1 MNLHFPARPAIGL
14 AAVLLLAGA
23 VRADVRTA
31 AELRSM
37 SDRDARRRMP
47 VTLHGVVTFANKE
60 SGDLYIQDPTGG
72 CAIRPD
78 AVRAMKTL
86 PSLGAMVEVSGVTE
100 GGHFVPVVAAGPEGL
115 RLTGIGES
123 DPPAPV
129 LLSSVDLEGG
139 EFDARRVAVKGVVR
153 TIRTDRRTLRLE
165 LGTRVGR
172 LTLLVPD
179 AADQPHAHLLN
190 ARVRAE
196 GVLRAIANSRRQWV
210 GNMLLVPRLADLV
223 VEVPPPSDPFSLPES
238 RVDELSRVA
247 NSGVDASQVKV
258 HGTVTF
264 HTEGFRFFLRTAN
277 GTIEVLNLL
286 GWRGGLKPGDVV
298 DVVGYPVLVR
308 KRVVLH
314 DAAARVVGRDAP
326 PQPRALTPQQVLEED
341 CDGELV
347 AIEGRLVQATA
358 RAGYPLL
365 LLDADGTLVEAT
377 CAVASSRPDH
387 ARLRAL
393 PVGAKL
399 RVSGIAEIDGAM
411 QLDGSVRADGLSIA
425 LRDADDAL
433 VLVPPPFWTTSRLLA
448 AIGLLGAT
456 LALFAVWSAMLR
468 RRVQQQTAII
478 RDNVR
483 REAVWEERSRIAQ
496 DIHDDVGAA
505 LTQISLLGE
514 LGRRE
519 GATAETMMRQLGKVV
534 QKSRDAVRALDEIVW
549 TVNPVNDSL
558 EKAVSYLCQ
567 TAQDLLRETPIRC
580 RLQVDYELPPGT
592 LGAKVRHNLFL
603 AIKEALNNAVK
614 HSGASELRFGLALE
628 AGRLKVTIED
638 DGRGFDPV
646 TANRARNG
654 LSNMARRLADA
665 GGSVRLDSAPGR
677 GTRIVFEVPVQR
689 GDTSFER

>member
-1 MNLHFPARPAIGL
+1 
-14 AAVLLLAGA
+14 
-23 VRADVRTA
+23 
-31 AELRSM
+31 
-37 SDRDARRRMP
+37 
-47 VTLHGVVTFANKE
+47 
-60 SGDLYIQDPTGG
+60 
-72 CAIRPD
+72 
-78 AVRAMKTL
+78 
-86 PSLGAMVEVSGVTE
+86 
-100 GGHFVPVVAAGPEGL
+100 
-115 RLTGIGES
+115 
-123 DPPAPV
+123 
-129 LLSSVDLEGG
+129 
-139 EFDARRVAVKGVVR
+139 
-153 TIRTDRRTLRLE
+153 
-165 LGTRVGR
+165 
-172 LTLLVPD
+172 
-179 AADQPHAHLLN
+179 
-190 ARVRAE
+190 
-196 GVLRAIANSRRQWV
+196 
-210 GNMLLVPRLADLV
+210 
-223 VEVPPPSDPFSLPES
+223 
-238 RVDELSRVA
+238 
-247 NSGVDASQVKV
+247 
-258 HGTVTF
+258 
-264 HTEGFRFFLRTAN
+264 
-277 GTIEVLNLL
+277 
-286 GWRGGLKPGDVV
+286 
-298 DVVGYPVLVR
+298 
-308 KRVVLH
+308 
-314 DAAARVVGRDAP
+314 
-326 PQPRALTPQQVLEED
+326 
-341 CDGELV
+341 
-347 AIEGRLVQATA
+347 
-358 RAGYPLL
+358 
-365 LLDADGTLVEAT
+365 
-377 CAVASSRPDH
+377 
-387 ARLRAL
+387 LRAL

-478 RDNVR
+478 RENVR

-514 LGRRE
+514 IGRRE
-519 GATAETMMRQLGKVV
+519 GATPETMTRQLGKVV

-580 RLQVDYELPPGT
+580 RLQVEFDLPPGT

-638 DGRGFDPV
+638 DGRGFDPM

-654 LSNMARRLADA
+654 LSNMERRLADA
-665 GGSVRLDSAPGR
+665 GGSVRLDSTPGQ
-677 GTRIVFEVPVQR
+677 GTRIVFEVPVQP